1 MSEQMIPVSQ
11 YLIQSCIEGLESA
24 LESQV
29 DRHCDVYICDGY
41 ITMSPE
47 ERWKKW
53 GLSGTYETWEKL
65 NKLVKE
71 YE

>member
-11 YLIQSCIEGLESA
+11 YLIQSCIEELELA
-24 LESQV
+24 LENQV

-41 ITMSPE
+41 GNMSPQ

-53 GLSGTYETWEKL
+53 GFNSTYETWVSVSKL
-65 NKLVKE
+65 INQQ
-71 YE
+71 

>member
-24 LESQV
+24 LESQD
-29 DRHCDVYICDGY
+29 DRHCDVYICEGY
-41 ITMSPE
+41 IIMSPQ
-47 ERWKKW
+47 ERWEKW
-53 GLSGTYETWEKL
+53 GMDNTYDTWEKL